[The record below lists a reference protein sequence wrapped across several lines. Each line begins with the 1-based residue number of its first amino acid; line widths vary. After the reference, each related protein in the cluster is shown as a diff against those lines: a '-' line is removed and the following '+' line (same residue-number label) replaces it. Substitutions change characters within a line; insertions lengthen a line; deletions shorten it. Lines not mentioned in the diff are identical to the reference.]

1 MQILIIEDEPR
12 AANQLQ
18 NLLKDS
24 GFSYELLAI
33 IDTVE
38 DSIAWF
44 QNGPNN
50 SY

>member
-18 NLLKDS
+18 NKLKAEK
-24 GFSYELLAI
+24 FNYELLDI

-38 DSIAWF
+38 DLSLIHI
-44 QNGPNN
+44 
-50 SY
+50 